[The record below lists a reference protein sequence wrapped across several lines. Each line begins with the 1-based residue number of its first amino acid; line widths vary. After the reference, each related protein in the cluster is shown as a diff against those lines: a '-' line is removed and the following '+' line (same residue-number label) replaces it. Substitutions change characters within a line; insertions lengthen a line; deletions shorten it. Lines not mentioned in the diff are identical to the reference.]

1 MCLYTCHPPIDNV
14 QSIES
19 VMESGGMKRRT
30 GGLSKNDLQ
39 EKHERDT
46 ACDGMPL
53 WRLPSK
59 RMDEQSDLAFD
70 LLA

>member
-1 MCLYTCHPPIDNV
+1 
-14 QSIES
+14 
-19 VMESGGMKRRT
+19 MESEGLKRRT
-30 GGLSKNDLQ
+30 GCLSKNDLQ
-39 EKHERDT
+39 EKHERET

-70 LLA
+70 LVA